1 MIKIRKHYQNLT
13 NENIDRIIK
22 DWQTEIEKI
31 DTSML
36 AIHDVGEF
44 GENLSPLERIAMYQR
59 MILELRTV
67 KERNQ

>member
-22 DWQTEIEKI
+22 DWQTEIEK
-31 DTSML
+31 
-36 AIHDVGEF
+36 
-44 GENLSPLERIAMYQR
+44 LSSRYVKQDNEHQRIRRYQR

-67 KERNQ
+67 KNRNQ